1 MKEQDIMI
9 EANHVSHIYTDEN
22 GNDVHALKDV
32 NLTIR
37 RGEFVSIIGTNGSG
51 KSTLAKHFNV
61 LLQPSEG
68 NIIVCGHDTLDESH
82 IWDIRQHV
90 GMVFQNPDN
99 QIVAAVVE
107 EDVAFGPE
115 NLGIPSDEIRQRVD
129 EALAAV
135 NMTEYA
141 EHGPHLLSGG
151 QKQRVAIAGV
161 LAMKPD
167 CIVLDEPTAMLDPK
181 GRQEVLDTIHRLNK
195 EEGITI
201 ILITHFMEEAV
212 TADRIVVMKNG
223 VKLQEGTPR
232 EIFTQVDT
240 LKSLGLDVPVAAEV
254 ALKLYRNGMDVSTDI
269 ITNDELGRALES
281 VFSSS
286 KLEKEISISV
296 SKSTESISKEV
307 R

>member
-1 MKEQDIMI
+1 MKSKETMI
-9 EANHVSHIYTDEN
+9 EVNHLSHLYVDVN
-22 GNDVHALKDV
+22 GNDVRALDDV
-32 NLTIR
+32 NLTIQ
-37 RGEFVSIIGTNGSG
+37 RGEFVAIIGTNGSG

-61 LLQPSEG
+61 LLQPTEG
-68 NIIVCGHDTLDESH
+68 NVTVCGFDTLDDEH
-82 IWDIRQHV
+82 IWNIRQHV

-115 NLGIPSDEIRQRVD
+115 NLGVPSAEIRKRVD

-181 GRQEVLDTIHRLNK
+181 GRLEVLETIHRLNK

-201 ILITHFMEEAV
+201 VIITHFMEEAV
-212 TADRIVVMKNG
+212 TADRVVVMKNG

-240 LKSLGLDVPVAAEV
+240 LKDLGLDVPVAAEV
-254 ALKLYRNGMDVSTDI
+254 ASKLIHKGVDIPNDI
-269 ITNDELGRALES
+269 ITNDELGDALTTYYA
-281 VFSSS
+281 
-286 KLEKEISISV
+286 KEAH
-296 SKSTESISKEV
+296 
-307 R
+307 